1 MELTINQWLRVF
13 SDLRNQKNDILPR
26 QLARGLI
33 TAALGR
39 ARAGGNLPT
48 VPSDYPQAMI
58 LEHTERNF
66 HGVGGVPIVYDV
78 WTPDT
83 DVRGVVVLAHG
94 YGEHARRYDHVAQR
108 FGDAGLATYALDHR
122 GHGRAG
128 GKRVRVRDMAEY
140 VGDYRTL
147 VSIATTEHP
156 GATRIVLGHSMGGG
170 IAFAYGVQHPDEY
183 DLMVLSGP
191 AIAAHTRVSKAKAV
205 IGKAVGSI
213 LPDLPIESIDPDLV
227 SRDPQVVA
235 DYKADPLVYRG
246 KIPAGIGK
254 ALLVVGETMPARAP
268 GITAPLLVV
277 HGEDDQLVSAE
288 GSRHLVRC
296 VGSLDC
302 ELKVYPELYHEVF
315 NEPER
320 DRVLDDVVG
329 WIQARL

>member
-1 MELTINQWLRVF
+1 MVT
-13 SDLRNQKNDILPR
+13 
-26 QLARGLI
+26 
-33 TAALGR
+33 TC
-39 ARAGGNLPT
+39 
-48 VPSDYPQAMI
+48 
-58 LEHTERNF
+58 TERTF
-66 HGVGGVPIVYDV
+66 EGMGGVPIVYDV

-83 DVRGVVVLAHG
+83 GVRGVVALAHG

-108 FGDAGLATYALDHR
+108 FGEAGLATYALDHR

-128 GKRVRVRDMAEY
+128 GKRVRVRDMKEY
-140 VGDYRTL
+140 VSDYRTL
-147 VSIATTEHP
+147 VSIATAENP

-170 IAFAYGVQHPDEY
+170 IAFAYGVQYPDEY
-183 DLMVLSGP
+183 DLMVLYGP
-191 AIAAHTRVSKAKAV
+191 AIAAHTGVSKAKAL

-213 LPDLPIESIDPDLV
+213 LPDLPIESIDADLV
-227 SRDPQVVA
+227 SRDPVVVA

-254 ALLVVGETMPARAP
+254 ALLLVGESMPERAP

-288 GSRHLVRC
+288 GSRHLVEC
-296 VGSLDC
+296 VGSTDC

-320 DRVLDDVVG
+320 DRVLDDVVS